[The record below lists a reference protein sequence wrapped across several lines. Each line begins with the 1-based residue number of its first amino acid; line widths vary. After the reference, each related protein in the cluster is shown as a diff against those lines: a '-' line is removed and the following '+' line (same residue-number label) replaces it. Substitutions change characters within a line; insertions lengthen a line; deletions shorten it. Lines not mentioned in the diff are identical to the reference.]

1 MDLNYKEKIPENFD
15 DNSKVWIYQSNRMF
29 TNTEEN
35 SIKVMLDN
43 FVQSWNSHG
52 EKVKGFASLFFG
64 QFIVFI
70 ADETAAGVSGCS
82 TDSSVRIIKEIE
94 KTFAVALFNRQELA
108 FVIDDKLALIDLPSI
123 NKAVQQNH
131 INAETLYFNNT
142 VLTKKE
148 LENNW
153 VIPIKKSWLL
163 NRLHVSFT

>member
-108 FVIDDKLALIDLPSI
+108 FVIDDKLALIDLPTI
-123 NKAVQQNH
+123 NKAVQQNQ

-163 NRLHVSFT
+163 NRLNLSFT